1 MVQLQLGEG
10 GADAAVNA
18 VAEGQV
24 AAGIL
29 AVKFQGV
36 AIVEHALVAVRRNIP
51 EDELV
56 ALFNLMPEQ
65 VGGGAR
71 FAAHVRERGLPAVDL
86 AQRIGDQPRSGLE
99 LRALIGTFVEPIGEP
114 RPGVERP
121 VLSAEDHEAEVTR
134 TNKRM
139 KS

>member
-65 VGGGAR
+65 VGVGER
-71 FAAHVRERGLPAVDL
+71 CAAHVRERGLPADDL
-86 AQRIGDQPRSGLE
+86 AHRIRSEEHTSE
-99 LRALIGTFVEPIGEP
+99 L
-114 RPGVERP
+114 
-121 VLSAEDHEAEVTR
+121 
-134 TNKRM
+134 
-139 KS
+139 KSIMRISYAVFCL